1 MKKHTAISCVL
12 ASFLGFG
19 SVSAQQQAD
28 KPYKAYVVSNAH
40 FDSQW
45 NWDVQTS
52 INEYIPNTLNQ
63 NLFLLE
69 KYPDYIFNF
78 EGGIKYSWMK
88 EYFPHQYEL
97 IKKYIKN
104 GRWHISG
111 STWDATD
118 ANIPSPESFSRN
130 ILYGQ
135 HFYEDEFGVRST
147 DIFLPDCFGF
157 GWTLP
162 TIAAH
167 AGLIGFSTQKLSWR
181 NQPFYGDKKIP
192 FNIGLWKGVD
202 GSQIMLIADG
212 HSYVIRW
219 KDEDLSQNSRLLELA
234 KNSPLKTAYHYYGTG
249 DIGGSPTI
257 ESVRAVEKGL
267 QGTGPV
273 RIISATSDQIYKDY
287 LPFDKHPELPVFDGE
302 LLMDVHGTGCY
313 TSQAAMKLYNRKN
326 ETMADAAERAAVA
339 ADWLGAVEYPR
350 TTLSEAWKRFIWH
363 QFHDDLTGTS
373 IPRAYEFSWNDELLS
388 LKQFADVLGTSV
400 GGVVRALDT
409 RVKGTPVV
417 IYNPVSQ
424 PVSDVVEIE
433 VNLPAKNR
441 NISVYDETGK
451 AVPCQLLSSGNGK
464 ARLLAAASVPANGY
478 VVYDLR
484 TSGSPTPSALA
495 VSGNT
500 IENSLYKI
508 TLDGN
513 GDIASLFDKK
523 NQRELVEAGK
533 AIRLAMFTDN
543 PSHSWPAWE
552 ILKQTIDQTPEPLT
566 GNVKISVAEKGP
578 LRAALCVERQH
589 KGSAFRQYIRLS
601 EGGQKERIDL
611 YNEIDWQTGNALLK
625 AEFPLTVSNPK
636 ATYDLG
642 VGAIERGNNTPTAYE
657 VCAQRWA
664 DLTAPDRSYGVS
676 ILNDCKYGWDK
687 PADNTL
693 RLTLLHTPGVGGGFS
708 YQGQQDFGHHS
719 FTYSIYPHAGTY
731 QAAGTVL
738 KAEMPGQPLR
748 AFVTGKHAGT
758 LGKSFS
764 FVKSDNSNVLV
775 KALKKAEKSDEYVIR
790 LYETTGTDKQDVT
803 LEFPSAV
810 LSAKELNGVEDE
822 TGSLPASGHQVSF
835 TVHPFGIKT
844 IRVKLQAPEK
854 ALNPTISVPLALDY
868 NLKTSTF
875 NAFRGETN
883 FDGKGRSLAAELL
896 PQEVGYKGIR
906 FKLGEPDAAN
916 GMRCNGAVI
925 TLPQGRYNKISF
937 LAASTRKN
945 VKARFVIGGRAQEAI
960 IPAYD
965 GFVGQWGHDGHTKGF
980 LNSADVA
987 YIGTHRHSSTGNKDL
1002 AYEYTYMYCISFD
1015 LPENAREIVLP
1026 GDSRVVLF
1034 AATVSQD
1041 DNNLTTPAGCL
1052 LNLGLPDIDDVDIP
1066 VVSLLKG
1073 KKMTDCS
1080 GQVNDREK
1088 AEFAIDGDPSTK
1100 WCDVSDKTPKHI
1112 AVDLGKPET
1121 INGWKVIHAGMEE
1134 SAYITKEYSLQVKT
1148 LENEEWTTVDT
1159 VSGNTE
1165 DETDRRLP
1173 SPVKARFVRLHISQ
1187 PDQYGGSTCRIYEFG
1202 VY

>member
-1 MKKHTAISCVL
+1 MKKHTAISYVL
-12 ASFLGFG
+12 AFFIGLG
-19 SVSAQQQAD
+19 SVSAQQQD
-28 KPYKAYVVSNAH
+28 KPYKAYIVSNAH

-69 KYPDYIFNF
+69 KYPNYIFNF

-111 STWDATD
+111 SSWDAND
-118 ANIPSPESFSRN
+118 VNVPSPESFSRN

-135 HFYEDEFGVRST
+135 QFYENEFGVRST

-167 AGLIGFSTQKLSWR
+167 AGLIGFSTQKLEWR
-181 NQPFYGDKKIP
+181 NNPFYGDRKIP
-192 FNIGLWKGVD
+192 FEIGLWKGVD
-202 GSQIMLIADG
+202 GSQIMMIAHGYD
-212 HSYVIRW
+212 YVTKW
-219 KDEDLSQNSRLLELA
+219 KDEDLSKNGRLQELA
-234 KNSPLKTAYHYYGTG
+234 KNSPLKTVYHYYGTG
-249 DIGGSPTI
+249 DRGGSPTI
-257 ESVRAVEKGL
+257 ESMRAMEKGV
-267 QGTGPV
+267 QGAGPV
-273 RIISATSDQIYKDY
+273 RIVSAASDQIYKDY
-287 LPFDKHPELPVFDGE
+287 LPFGKYPELPVFEGE

-326 ETMADAAERAAVA
+326 EIMADAAERAAVA
-339 ADWLGAVEYPR
+339 ADWLGAARYPQA
-350 TTLSEAWKRFIWH
+350 TLSEAWKRFIWH

-388 LKQFADVLGTSV
+388 LKQFADVLGTSA
-400 GGVVRALDT
+400 GGVARALDT
-409 RVKGTPVV
+409 RVKGTPIV

-433 VNLPAKNR
+433 VNLSAKNR
-441 NISVYDETGK
+441 SVSVYDENGK
-451 AVPCQLLSSGNGK
+451 TVPCQVVASENGK
-464 ARLLAAASVPANGY
+464 MQLLVAASVPANGY

-484 TSGSPTPSALA
+484 TSGKPTPSALA

-500 IENSLYKI
+500 LENSLYKI
-508 TLDGN
+508 TLNQN

-523 NQRELVEAGK
+523 NQRELVESGK

-552 ILKQTIDQTPEPLT
+552 ILKKTVDKTPESVT
-566 GNVKISVAEKGP
+566 GDVKISIAEKGP
-578 LRAALCVERQH
+578 LRAALCVEKH
-589 KGSAFRQYIRLS
+589 FKGSVFKQYIRLS

-611 YNEIDWQTGNALLK
+611 YNEIDWQTENALLK
-625 AEFPLTVSNPK
+625 AEFPLTVSNPL

-642 VGAIERGNNTPTAYE
+642 IGAIKRGNNMPTAYE

-664 DLTAPDRSYGVS
+664 DLSAQDQGYGVS

-687 PADNTL
+687 PNDNTL
-693 RLTLLHTPGVGGGFS
+693 RLTLLHTPGVGGNFS
-708 YQGQQDFGHHS
+708 YQGRQDFGHHV
-719 FTYSIYPHAGTY
+719 FTYSVYPHAGTY
-731 QAAGTVL
+731 QKAGTVL
-738 KAEMPGQPLR
+738 KAEILGQPLR

-764 FVKSDNSNVLV
+764 FVTSDNSNVLV

-790 LYETTGTDKQDVT
+790 LYETAGTGKQEVT
-803 LEFPSAV
+803 LDFPSTV

-822 TGSLPASGHQVSF
+822 MGSLPASGHNVSF
-835 TVHPFGIKT
+835 TMHPFGMKT

-854 ALNPTISVPLALDY
+854 ALNPTSSVPLALDY

-875 NAFRGETN
+875 NTFRGETN
-883 FDGKGRSLAAELL
+883 FDGRGRSFAAELL
-896 PQEVGYKGIR
+896 PEEIEYKGIR

-916 GMRCNGAVI
+916 GMRCNGTTV

-937 LAASTRKN
+937 LAASSRKN
-945 VKARFVIGGRAQEAI
+945 VKARFVIDGKAQEAI

-965 GFVGQWGHDGHTKGF
+965 GFIGQWGHDGHTKGF

-987 YIGTHRHSSTGNKDL
+987 YIGTHCHTSAGNKDL
-1002 AYEYTYMYCISFD
+1002 AYDYTYMYCISFN

-1026 GDSRVVLF
+1026 GDSRIVLF

-1041 DNNLTTPAGCL
+1041 DNNLTTPAGCP
-1052 LNLGLPDIDDVDIP
+1052 LNLGLPDIDNVDTP
-1066 VVSLLKG
+1066 VASLLRG
-1073 KKMTDCS
+1073 KKVIDYS
-1080 GQVNDREK
+1080 GQVNDREN
-1088 AEFAIDGDPSTK
+1088 AAFAIDENLTTK
-1100 WCDVSDKTPKHI
+1100 WCDVSDKQPKYV
-1112 AVDLGKPET
+1112 AVDLGKTET
-1121 INGWKVIHAGMEE
+1121 LNGWKVAHAGAEE
-1134 SAYITKEYSLQVKT
+1134 ASYITKEYSLQVKSA
-1148 LENEEWTTVDT
+1148 ENEEWKTIDT
-1159 VSGNTE
+1159 VSGNME
-1165 DETDRRLP
+1165 DETDRRLTP
-1173 SPVKARFVRLHISQ
+1173 SVKARFVRLHISQ
-1187 PDQYGGSTCRIYEFG
+1187 PDQSGGNTCRIYEFS